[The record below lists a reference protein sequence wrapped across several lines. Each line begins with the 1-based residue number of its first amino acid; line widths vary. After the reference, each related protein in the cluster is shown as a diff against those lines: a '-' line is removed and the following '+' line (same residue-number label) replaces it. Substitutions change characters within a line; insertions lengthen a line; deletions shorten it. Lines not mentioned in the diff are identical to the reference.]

1 MNIAIIGSGISGL
14 TAGYLLSRKNNIT
27 VFEKNDYIGGHT
39 HTHLLEY
46 KNKSYSV
53 DSGFI
58 VYNERTYPNFIK
70 ILDQLNVKRQITRM
84 GFSVKSEL
92 NNLEYAGHSLNGLFA
107 QRSNLLKP
115 SYLNML
121 KSMLRFNRQSRKDL
135 TQLSPHLTLGQYL
148 GNNNYPETFIKN
160 FIIPIGAAV
169 WSTKPTDMMDM
180 SAVFFIRFFENHG
193 MLQIID
199 RPNWWVIKN
208 GSKSYVKG
216 ITKPYHDKIRL
227 STPVLSV
234 ERVDSKIKIRSG
246 QNNASE
252 EFFDA
257 VVFATHSNQS
267 LRLLKDPSKF
277 ENEILG
283 AIPYQNNKAILHYD
297 DSILPKRKNAWSS
310 WNYLLDQDKNKPVSL
325 TYNMNILQG
334 IDCERTFC
342 VSLNSE
348 ELIDPK
354 KILKR
359 LDYEHPLFNIKG
371 LEAQKRKREISGINN
386 TYYCGA
392 YWRNGFHEDG
402 VVSALDVCAD
412 FGEFL

>member
-208 GSKSYVKG
+208 GSKSYVKS

>member
-84 GFSVKSEL
+84 GFSVKSEI

-208 GSKSYVKG
+208 GSKSYVKS

>member
-1 MNIAIIGSGISGL
+1 MNIAIVGSGISGL

-84 GFSVKSEL
+84 GFSVKSEI

-208 GSKSYVKG
+208 GSKSYVKS

>member
-1 MNIAIIGSGISGL
+1 MNIAIVGSGISGL

-84 GFSVKSEL
+84 GFSVKSEI

-148 GNNNYPETFIKN
+148 ENNNYPETFIKN

-180 SAVFFIRFFENHG
+180 SAIFFIRFFENHG

-208 GSKSYVKG
+208 GSKSYVKS

-234 ERVDSKIKIRSG
+234 ERVDSKIKISSG

-334 IDCERTFC
+334 LDCERTFC

>member
-84 GFSVKSEL
+84 GFSVKSEI

-208 GSKSYVKG
+208 GSKSYVKS
-216 ITKPYHDKIRL
+216 ITEPYHDKIRL

>member
-1 MNIAIIGSGISGL
+1 MNIAIVGSGISGL

-84 GFSVKSEL
+84 GFSVKSEI

-148 GNNNYPETFIKN
+148 ENNNYPETFIKN

-180 SAVFFIRFFENHG
+180 SAIFFIRFFENHG

-208 GSKSYVKG
+208 GSKSYVKS
-216 ITKPYHDKIRL
+216 ITKRYHDKIRL

-234 ERVDSKIKIRSG
+234 ERVDSKIKISSG

-334 IDCERTFC
+334 LDCERTFC

>member
-84 GFSVKSEL
+84 GFSVKSEI

-169 WSTKPTDMMDM
+169 WSTKPTDMLDM

-208 GSKSYVKG
+208 GSKSYVKS

>member
-1 MNIAIIGSGISGL
+1 MNIAIVGSGISGL

-84 GFSVKSEL
+84 GFSVKSEI

-148 GNNNYPETFIKN
+148 ENNNYPETFIKN

-180 SAVFFIRFFENHG
+180 SAIFFIRFFENHG

-208 GSKSYVKG
+208 GSKSYVKS

-234 ERVDSKIKIRSG
+234 ERVDSKIKISSG

-283 AIPYQNNKAILHYD
+283 AIPYQKNKAILHYD

-334 IDCERTFC
+334 LDCERTFC

>member
-1 MNIAIIGSGISGL
+1 
-14 TAGYLLSRKNNIT
+14 
-27 VFEKNDYIGGHT
+27 
-39 HTHLLEY
+39 
-46 KNKSYSV
+46 
-53 DSGFI
+53 
-58 VYNERTYPNFIK
+58 
-70 ILDQLNVKRQITRM
+70 
-84 GFSVKSEL
+84 
-92 NNLEYAGHSLNGLFA
+92 
-107 QRSNLLKP
+107 
-115 SYLNML
+115 
-121 KSMLRFNRQSRKDL
+121 
-135 TQLSPHLTLGQYL
+135 
-148 GNNNYPETFIKN
+148 
-160 FIIPIGAAV
+160 
-169 WSTKPTDMMDM
+169 M

-208 GSKSYVKG
+208 GSKSYVKS

>member
-84 GFSVKSEL
+84 GFSVKSEI

-135 TQLSPHLTLGQYL
+135 KQLSPHLTLGQYL

-169 WSTKPTDMMDM
+169 WSTKPTDMLDM

-208 GSKSYVKG
+208 GSKSYVKS

-334 IDCERTFC
+334 LDCERTFC

>member
-1 MNIAIIGSGISGL
+1 MNIAIVGSGISGL

-84 GFSVKSEL
+84 GFSVKSEI

-208 GSKSYVKG
+208 GSKSYVKS

-334 IDCERTFC
+334 LDCERTFC

>member
-84 GFSVKSEL
+84 GFSVKSEI

-208 GSKSYVKG
+208 GSKSYVKS

-402 VVSALDVCAD
+402 VVSALDICAD

>member
-84 GFSVKSEL
+84 GFSVKSEI

>member
-1 MNIAIIGSGISGL
+1 
-14 TAGYLLSRKNNIT
+14 
-27 VFEKNDYIGGHT
+27 
-39 HTHLLEY
+39 
-46 KNKSYSV
+46 
-53 DSGFI
+53 
-58 VYNERTYPNFIK
+58 
-70 ILDQLNVKRQITRM
+70 M
-84 GFSVKSEL
+84 GFSVKSEI

-148 GNNNYPETFIKN
+148 GYNNYPETFIKN

-208 GSKSYVKG
+208 GSKSYVKS

>member
-84 GFSVKSEL
+84 GFSVKSEI

-208 GSKSYVKG
+208 GSKSYVKS

-246 QNNASE
+246 HNNASE

>member
-84 GFSVKSEL
+84 GFSVKSEI

-135 TQLSPHLTLGQYL
+135 TQLSPQLTLGQYL

-208 GSKSYVKG
+208 GSKSYVKS

>member
-1 MNIAIIGSGISGL
+1 MNIAIIGSGISVL

-84 GFSVKSEL
+84 GFSVKSEI

-208 GSKSYVKG
+208 GSKSYVKS

>member
-84 GFSVKSEL
+84 GFSVKSEI

-208 GSKSYVKG
+208 GSKSYVKS

-334 IDCERTFC
+334 LDCERTFC

>member
-1 MNIAIIGSGISGL
+1 MNIAIVGSGISGL

-84 GFSVKSEL
+84 GFSVKSEI

-180 SAVFFIRFFENHG
+180 SAIFFIRFFENHG

-208 GSKSYVKG
+208 GSKSYVKS

-234 ERVDSKIKIRSG
+234 ERVDSKIKISSG

-283 AIPYQNNKAILHYD
+283 AIPYQKNKAILHYD

-334 IDCERTFC
+334 LDCERTFC